1 MAMEFVAITAALW
14 SHDGDD
20 GVREPALVGPH
31 GLHEMIQPRDVE
43 LALSIDQLRRAALV
57 IHGRSTIM

>member
-1 MAMEFVAITAALW
+1 MAKELGGITAALG
-14 SHDGDD
+14 SHDGDNS
-20 GVREPALVGPH
+20 VRESALVGPH